1 MSDPCPELD
10 GMLEEGDQLVK
21 EAQDLAYDVLSVR
34 RTFEALAS
42 DLSDQIGAKC
52 ALLDQL
58 RSFGKMFISA
68 GLGAIADKI
77 SHADKALIAMDRA
90 KITCKDGQEY
100 RQRAEKFFEAVDE
113 ASVAV
118 EDGKEELERIER
130 ERAEREHWI
139 DRLDDLKVEL
149 DSKPNLLK
157 ARMEKIITVDN
168 DDGNIYKRL
177 DDILC
182 EVMPKIKEFRQVGLT
197 APLVD
202 WMPKV
207 KAIVEQTSAKM
218 EEITTMV
225 KKKEA
230 ASKAAFESR
239 KALFQGK

>member
-1 MSDPCPELD
+1 M
-10 GMLEEGDQLVK
+10 G
-21 EAQDLAYDVLSVR
+21 
-34 RTFEALAS
+34 
-42 DLSDQIGAKC
+42 
-52 ALLDQL
+52 
-58 RSFGKMFISA
+58 
-68 GLGAIADKI
+68 
-77 SHADKALIAMDRA
+77 

-182 EVMPKIKEFRQVGLT
+182 EVMPKMKEI
-197 APLVD
+197 P
-202 WMPKV
+202 
-207 KAIVEQTSAKM
+207 
-218 EEITTMV
+218 TMV